1 MSRKI
6 PFLTFSQ
13 THCIPHWLSQS
24 MRMFTHLNLM
34 FPYVKRES
42 NHQWKSEPQ
51 ENSNSKC
58 WSVVLSWRLCSELSF
73 STVGNLYLSVPNLC
87 KTQVQNCLPW
97 LLLNVHWFWLCMGDA
112 KIQLKNRSTAG
123 NLQALM
129 TNDQS
134 AAYLLTNDTPCQSC
148 TASYDTGHFVP
159 PIYLAW
165 VNPWKLTNLI
175 AQLQFSSSCF

>member
-97 LLLNVHWFWLCMGDA
+97 LLLNVHWFWPCMGDA

-123 NLQALM
+123 NLQAWWQMISLLHICQLM
-129 TNDQS
+129 THHAR
-134 AAYLLTNDTPCQSC
+134 AALPVMTQVTLSLLST
-148 TASYDTGHFVP
+148 
-159 PIYLAW
+159 
-165 VNPWKLTNLI
+165 
-175 AQLQFSSSCF
+175 